1 MFFLNQWNGAWSDN
15 IYSWLY
21 RFVQSVSWN
30 SYNRVLII
38 DLINYI
44 PLFINVNDFLLT
56 Q

>member
-1 MFFLNQWNGAWSDN
+1 MVPDQIMFIVDY
-15 IYSWLY
+15 IDLY
-21 RFVQSVSWN
+21 RVLVEIV

-44 PLFINVNDFLLT
+44 PLFINLNDFLLT